1 MFGRRAAARGEA
13 LGIELEEAH
22 PPLLGADT
30 VRDTELHQLLT
41 ADRADPRVFCRI
53 PLLYV
58 FERVTVAELQGQDYR
73 PPVLWWSGLPS
84 GLGSPGRS
92 PWPAA
97 DVRCARDRCGDPV
110 H

>member
-22 PPLLGADT
+22 PPPLGADT

-58 FERVTVAELQGQDYR
+58 FERVTVAELQGQDCR
-73 PPVLWWSGLPS
+73 PPRPVRAWPSTWPGLSWSLS
-84 GLGSPGRS
+84 MAHGRGALRS
-92 PWPAA
+92 
-97 DVRCARDRCGDPV
+97 
-110 H
+110 